1 MCMRVCVCVY
11 QSYEYNVLRV
21 AAASSCKSVICC
33 VTRTGRKS
41 RKKVTSASLRY
52 PLSVFNKN
60 STLKESSRAA
70 IHQNFPAHR
79 TFKYQLNCG
88 LMFVLLGT

>member
-41 RKKVTSASLRY
+41 RKK
-52 PLSVFNKN
+52 
-60 STLKESSRAA
+60 ESSRAA